1 MNSFA
6 IFRLP
11 HADSCQ
17 FIEGESVVIPSL
29 AEIDQQQGFLLA
41 PFKPSD
47 KEPIVLIKGEARV
60 ISTLITQLSSLNPQ
74 QTSLNSQLS
83 TITSQQTSLNSQLSA
98 LNSQQ
103 TSLNSQLST
112 LITQLSTLNP
122 HKSYSDTFSIFHQAL
137 LNGQFQKIVL
147 ARCATEAH
155 DGSITPIALFHQAC
169 QLYPRMFVALVSTPQ
184 SGTWLTASPEIL
196 LEHLPDDRWRT
207 IALAG
212 TMRLRSDKA
221 NNEGQHL
228 RWSAKNIQEQRHVS
242 SYIANVLRRFS
253 DDVHEEG
260 PRTIRAAHLVHLR
273 SDFTFTINKECT
285 RVGELL
291 QALHPTPAVCGL
303 PKEEAQRFI
312 IANERTPRHYYSG
325 FMGPFNLPQQTSL
338 NPHQTSLN
346 SQPSTLNS
354 HQTSLNSQLSTLNS
368 HQTSLNSQPSTLT
381 PHQTS
386 LNSQPSTL
394 NQTTLNSHLYVS
406 LRCMNITD
414 SACHLY
420 AGGGLLR
427 ESVEQQEWLETEA
440 KMETMRRLLEMQSK
454 E

>member
-47 KEPIVLIKGEARV
+47 KEPIVLIKGEARM
-60 ISTLITQLSSLNPQ
+60 ISTLNPQ
-74 QTSLNSQLS
+74 QTSLNSH
-83 TITSQQTSLNSQLSA
+83 
-98 LNSQQ
+98 
-103 TSLNSQLST
+103 
-112 LITQLSTLNP
+112 LSTLNS

-155 DGSITPIALFHQAC
+155 DGSITPMALFHQAC

-221 NNEGQHL
+221 DNEGQHL

-338 NPHQTSLN
+338 N
-346 SQPSTLNS
+346 S
-354 HQTSLNSQLSTLNS
+354 HLSTLNS
-368 HQTSLNSQPSTLT
+368 
-381 PHQTS
+381 HQTS

>member
-47 KEPIVLIKGEARV
+47 KEPIVLIKGEARM
-60 ISTLITQLSSLNPQ
+60 ISTLNPQ
-74 QTSLNSQLS
+74 QTSLNSQ
-83 TITSQQTSLNSQLSA
+83 QTSLN
-98 LNSQQ
+98 
-103 TSLNSQLST
+103 
-112 LITQLSTLNP
+112 TQLSTLNS

-221 NNEGQHL
+221 DNEGQHL

-325 FMGPFNLPQQTSL
+325 FMGPFNLPQKPQPSSL
-338 NPHQTSLN
+338 TPQQTSLN

-354 HQTSLNSQLSTLNS
+354 HQTSLNSQPSTLN
-368 HQTSLNSQPSTLT
+368 QT
-381 PHQTS
+381 
-386 LNSQPSTL
+386 TL

>member
-47 KEPIVLIKGEARV
+47 KEPIVLIKGEARM
-60 ISTLITQLSSLNPQ
+60 ISTLNPQ
-74 QTSLNSQLS
+74 QTSLNSQ
-83 TITSQQTSLNSQLSA
+83 QTSLN
-98 LNSQQ
+98 
-103 TSLNSQLST
+103 
-112 LITQLSTLNP
+112 TQLSTLNS

-221 NNEGQHL
+221 DNEGQHL

-325 FMGPFNLPQQTSL
+325 FMGPFNRPQKPQPSSL
-338 NPHQTSLN
+338 TPQQTSLN

-354 HQTSLNSQLSTLNS
+354 HQTSLNSQPSTLN
-368 HQTSLNSQPSTLT
+368 QT
-381 PHQTS
+381 
-386 LNSQPSTL
+386 TL

>member
-47 KEPIVLIKGEARV
+47 KEPIVLIKGEARM
-60 ISTLITQLSSLNPQ
+60 ISTLNPQ
-74 QTSLNSQLS
+74 QTSLNSH
-83 TITSQQTSLNSQLSA
+83 
-98 LNSQQ
+98 
-103 TSLNSQLST
+103 
-112 LITQLSTLNP
+112 LSTLNS

-221 NNEGQHL
+221 DNEGQHL

-338 NPHQTSLN
+338 NSHLSTLNQTSLN
-346 SQPSTLNS
+346 S
-354 HQTSLNSQLSTLNS
+354 
-368 HQTSLNSQPSTLT
+368 
-381 PHQTS
+381 HQTS